1 MDNKL
6 FELEKQLE
14 DYSGYCQLDIESR
27 LLFPENF
34 RQIYKYKI
42 FGDNLLSIPANLIID
57 GDDDEFEKPFSFL
70 NTLEELNVFE
80 KEFRSEISDHFIQ
93 IGHLYNCTEL
103 VLLNKIKNTVH
114 VFHVSDIADKDWL
127 NYKLENGICNL
138 NEFVNSIRPQ
148 TVCCLINPKDY
159 SEWDIFEI
167 RNETELKTERELM
180 EFKDK
185 KTVNEEYIE
194 QVKKSLEKGFDI
206 NYAPQSVLLIFKK

>member
-70 NTLEELNVFE
+70 NTSEELDVFE
-80 KEFRSEISDHFIQ
+80 TEFRSEISGDFIQ
-93 IGHLYNCTEL
+93 IGHLYNFTEV

-138 NEFVNSIRPQ
+138 DEFVNSIRPQ

-206 NYAPQSVLLIFKK
+206 NYAPQSVLLNFKK

>member
-14 DYSGYCQLDIESR
+14 DYSGYCQLDIESG

-70 NTLEELNVFE
+70 NTSEELDVFE

-138 NEFVNSIRPQ
+138 DEFVNSIRPQ

-206 NYAPQSVLLIFKK
+206 NYAPQSVLLNFKK

>member
-1 MDNKL
+1 MENKL

-70 NTLEELNVFE
+70 NASEELDVFE

-114 VFHVSDIADKDWL
+114 VFHVSDIADIDWL

-138 NEFVNSIRPQ
+138 DEFVNNIRPQ
-148 TVCCLINPKDY
+148 TVCCLINPKNY

-167 RNETELKTERELM
+167 RNETELKTEAELI
-180 EFKDK
+180 EFEDK

-206 NYAPQSVLLIFKK
+206 NYAPQSVLLNFKK

>member
-14 DYSGYCQLDIESR
+14 DYSGYCQLDNESR

-70 NTLEELNVFE
+70 NTSEELDVFE

-114 VFHVSDIADKDWL
+114 VFHVFDIADKDWL

-148 TVCCLINPKDY
+148 TVCCLINPKNY

-167 RNETELKTERELM
+167 RNETELKTEAELI
-180 EFKDK
+180 EFEDK
-185 KTVNEEYIE
+185 KTVNQEYIA

-206 NYAPQSVLLIFKK
+206 NYAPQSVLLNFKK